1 MAAMPTTEVSVRLPN
16 SISWWMPCSW
26 CGTGVND
33 PGTHC
38 GQVGQP
44 SPEPVRRTR
53 PPVTTM
59 PISRTRLVTRTGR
72 SRERA
77 GVPGVGSTWVRAE
90 VVEEDTHQG

>member
-1 MAAMPTTEVSVRLPN
+1 MPTTEVSVRLPN
-16 SISWWMPCSW
+16 SISLWMPCSW

-44 SPEPVRRTR
+44 SPEPVSRTR

-59 PISRTRLVTRTGR
+59 PISSTRLATSTGR
-72 SRERA
+72 STERA
-77 GVPGVGSTWVRAE
+77 GAGGGARSGPRADVVG
-90 VVEEDTHQG
+90 EDTPQA